1 MPLHTR
7 QHLQLSDLYMFV
19 CVLLL
24 LLLLFLPVC
33 WGRKGM
39 FLMASDV
46 GLYGPF
52 LLISLSVSPQ
62 AFVPPPLPSTQLP
75 ALLPLQILQVAIPT
89 FVSFSPFL
97 INKRELSS
105 NTMLID
111 PMLIC
116 SPILFVISLLSHCS
130 WPLLRHWNGHQD
142 YQWHINFFDS
152 LDCPHL
158 QFYSMIPLPLP
169 HHILFPHLLN
179 TSWLFIFLHLC
190 MSTTW

>member
-19 CVLLL
+19 CVLL

-75 ALLPLQILQVAIPT
+75 AVLPLQILQVAIPT

-130 WPLLRHWNGHQD
+130 WPLLRH
-142 YQWHINFFDS
+142 
-152 LDCPHL
+152 
-158 QFYSMIPLPLP
+158 
-169 HHILFPHLLN
+169 
-179 TSWLFIFLHLC
+179 
-190 MSTTW
+190 